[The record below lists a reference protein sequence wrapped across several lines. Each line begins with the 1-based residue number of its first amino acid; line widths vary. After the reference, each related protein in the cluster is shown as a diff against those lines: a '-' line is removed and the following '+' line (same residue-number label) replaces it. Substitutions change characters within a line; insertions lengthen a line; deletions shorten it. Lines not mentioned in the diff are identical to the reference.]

1 MSMTKIHKII
11 ILLLII
17 LSVIFL
23 DYKFNTSKNIMDVK
37 NCAYTIQGEK
47 VSLIDGYKKDDF
59 TVTTY
64 FGNKI
69 DGDFNNDK
77 IIDSA
82 FILTQ
87 NTGGTGTFFYLAVAL
102 NKKNTCEG
110 INAIFLGDRI
120 SPQGIEIN
128 NGEIVVNYADR
139 RMDEPMVAFTSIGIS
154 RSFMVENDI
163 LIETTKEDS
172 IKETSC
178 LLYGGRIEL
187 SLECEGSSNFKN
199 TCLND
204 SCLKNQEVKICN
216 CGEGRCF
223 NGKECVDL

>member
-1 MSMTKIHKII
+1 MNKIFKII
-11 ILLLII
+11 IFLFII
-17 LSVIFL
+17 LCIVFL
-23 DYKFNTSKNIMDVK
+23 DYKLNTSKNIMDVK
-37 NCAYTIQGEK
+37 NCTYTIQGEK
-47 VSLIDGYKKDDF
+47 VSLVDGYKKDGF
-59 TVTTY
+59 IVTTY

-77 IIDSA
+77 NIDSA

-87 NTGGTGTFFYLAVAL
+87 NTSGSGTFFYLAVAL

-120 SPQGIEIN
+120 SPQGIEIRN
-128 NGEIVVNYADR
+128 NEIIANYADR
-139 RMDEPMVAFTSIGIS
+139 KIDEPMVAFTSIGVS
-154 RSFMVENDI
+154 RSFIVENNI

-187 SLECEGSSNFKN
+187 SLECEGSSSFPN
-199 TCLND
+199 TCISN
-204 SCLKNQEVKICN
+204 SCSLKNQEVKICN